1 MKLNRNNFD
10 NINKEE
16 TILPSEDIFN
26 LPEKVLQFGTGVLLR
41 GLPNYYIDKANRQGV
56 YNGRVVVVKST
67 DNGSTADFDDQNSLY
82 TICVRGIKDG
92 EKIEENIVSSAI
104 SRVLTAGKDWE
115 EILDF
120 AASPTLELIISNT
133 TEVGIQLVE
142 EDDVHAFPPVSFP
155 GKLLAIL
162 FHRYKMYNGSVDR
175 GLVIIPTE
183 LIPDNASKLK
193 EILLV
198 LAKKNQLPAAFI
210 KWMFECNT
218 FCNSLVDRIVPGK
231 PDSTMLSK
239 IESKLGYKDD
249 LLTMSEV
256 YSLWAIEGDEK
267 VQDKLSFG
275 SVDKGVIVT
284 PDINLHR
291 ELKLRLLNGTHTLSS
306 GVAFLA
312 GFDTVKEAMDDPKM
326 ESFIAT
332 LMKSEI
338 ANAIP
343 YTVTEEITKVFSNNV
358 LDRFRNPHIKH
369 QWLSITMNYTSKL
382 KMRVVPLLVNY
393 YTRLNSIPI
402 LIAFGF
408 SAYIHFMK
416 GEKIDGRFYG
426 TLNNKKY
433 LINDDKAEYVVSI
446 MNNSTPENLVQNI
459 LQDNSL
465 WGEDLSQ
472 IPDFVRIVNKNLT
485 EIEALSVKEK
495 LNAIDFLSVEA

>member
-1 MKLNRNNFD
+1 MILNKNNCD
-10 NINKEE
+10 KINKE
-16 TILPSEDIFN
+16 TAILPAPGIFG

-41 GLPNYYIDKANRQGV
+41 GLPDYYIDKANRQGV

-67 DNGSTADFDDQNSLY
+67 DNGSTNDFDEQDSLY
-82 TICVRGIKDG
+82 TICVRGIEDG
-92 EKIEENIVSSAI
+92 KKITENIVSSAI
-104 SRVLTAGKDWE
+104 SRVLTAGKNWE

-142 EDDVHAFPPVSFP
+142 DDVHASPPISYP
-155 GKLLAIL
+155 GKLLAVL
-162 FHRYKMYNGSVDR
+162 FHRYKMYNGSQER

-183 LIPDNASKLK
+183 LIPDNATKLK
-193 EILLV
+193 DILFT
-198 LAKKNQLPAAFI
+198 LAKKNQMSAAFI
-210 KWMFECNT
+210 NWMQEHNT

-231 PDSTMLSK
+231 PDKTVLAE
-239 IESKLGYKDD
+239 IESQLGYKDD

-256 YSLWAIEGDEK
+256 YSLWAIEGDDK
-267 VQDKLSFG
+267 VRQKLSFAKT
-275 SVDKGVIVT
+275 DKGVIVT

-326 ESFIAT
+326 EAFISS

-343 YTVTEEITKVFSNNV
+343 YEVTEEITNDFSNKV

-382 KMRVVPLLVNY
+382 KMRVVPLVSNY
-393 YTRLNSIPI
+393 FKMLNTVPE
-402 LIAFGF
+402 LMAFGF
-408 SAYIHFMK
+408 AAYINFMQ
-416 GEKIDGRFYG
+416 GEEKDGKFYG
-426 TLNNKKY
+426 TANGAQY
-433 LINDDKAEYVVSI
+433 LINDDKAAYVVDI
-446 MNNSTPENLVQNI
+446 MKKNADGDMAKAI
-459 LQDNSL
+459 LSDTLL
-465 WGEDLSQ
+465 WGEDLSAL
-472 IPDFVRIVNKNLT
+472 PGFLKAVNKNLADIKSLSIKKKLST
-485 EIEALSVKEK
+485 IE
-495 LNAIDFLSVEA
+495 FTSVEA

>member
-1 MKLNRNNFD
+1 MKLNKNNCS
-10 NINKEE
+10 IVGKEAV
-16 TILPSEDIFN
+16 TLPAPEIFS

-41 GLPNYYIDKANRQGV
+41 GLPNYYIDKANRQGI

-67 DNGSTADFDDQNSLY
+67 DNGNTNDFDEQDSLY
-82 TICVRGIKDG
+82 TICVRGIENGK
-92 EKIEENIVSSAI
+92 KITENIVSSAI

-120 AASPTLELIISNT
+120 ASSPTLELIISNT

-142 EDDVHAFPPVSFP
+142 DDVHASPPISYP
-155 GKLLAIL
+155 GKLLAVL
-162 FHRYKMYNGSVDR
+162 FHRYKMYNGSKER

-183 LIPDNASKLK
+183 LIPDNATKLK
-193 EILLV
+193 DILLT
-198 LAKKNQLPAAFI
+198 LAKRNQLPEAFI
-210 KWMFECNT
+210 NWMEESNT

-231 PDSTMLSK
+231 PDKTMLAE
-239 IESKLGYKDD
+239 IENQLGYKDD

-267 VQDKLSFG
+267 VRQKLSFAEA
-275 SVDKGVIVT
+275 DNGVVVT

-312 GFDTVKEAMDDPKM
+312 GFDTVKEAMDNPKM
-326 ESFIAT
+326 EAFISS

-343 YTVTEEITKVFSNNV
+343 YPVTEEITNDFSNKV

-382 KMRVVPLLVNY
+382 KMRVVPLVLNY
-393 YTRLNSIPI
+393 FKKLNTVPE
-402 LIAFGF
+402 LMAFGF
-408 SAYIHFMK
+408 AAYINFMQ
-416 GEKIDGRFYG
+416 GEEKDGKFYG
-426 TLNNKKY
+426 TANGSSY
-433 LINDDKAEYVVSI
+433 LINDDKAAYVTDI
-446 MNNSTPENLVQNI
+446 MKKNADGDIVKAI
-459 LQDNSL
+459 LSDTLL
-465 WGEDLSQ
+465 WGEDLSAL
-472 IPDFVRIVNKNLT
+472 PGFLKAVNKNLADIKSLT
-485 EIEALSVKEK
+485 VKKK
-495 LNAIDFLSVEA
+495 LGTLEFTSVEA